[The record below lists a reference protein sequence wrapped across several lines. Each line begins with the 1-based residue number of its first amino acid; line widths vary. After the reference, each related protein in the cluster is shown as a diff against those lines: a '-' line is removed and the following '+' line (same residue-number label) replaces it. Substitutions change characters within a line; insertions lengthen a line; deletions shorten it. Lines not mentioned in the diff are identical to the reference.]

1 MFSESQRFWIVTNSR
16 KERGFWG
23 AAEAEVFQKKPKT
36 IPELKAIVETY
47 ASRIPRDIL
56 LRVADN
62 FMERAK
68 ICNQEDGGHLEHL
81 LKKNLIF

>member
-1 MFSESQRFWIVTNSR
+1 M
-16 KERGFWG
+16 
-23 AAEAEVFQKKPKT
+23 FQKKPKT

-47 ASRIPRDIL
+47 ATRIPGDTL

-68 ICNQEDGGHLEHL
+68 ICNQEYDGHFEHL
-81 LKKNLIF
+81 LKILDFLK

>member
-1 MFSESQRFWIVTNSR
+1 M
-16 KERGFWG
+16 

-47 ASRIPRDIL
+47 ASRIPRDSPL
-56 LRVADN
+56 CVADN

-68 ICNQEDGGHLEHL
+68 ICNQEDGGHFEKLP
-81 LKKNLIF
+81 KKNLDFLK

>member
-1 MFSESQRFWIVTNSR
+1 MSWPAKSPDLNPLDFY
-16 KERGFWG
+16 FWG
-23 AAEAEVFQKKPKT
+23 AAEAEVFQKKPTT

-47 ASRIPRDIL
+47 ASRIPRDTL

-68 ICNQEDGGHLEHL
+68 ICNQEDGGHFENL
-81 LKKNLIF
+81 LKKS

>member
-1 MFSESQRFWIVTNSR
+1 MDFYFWV
-16 KERGFWG
+16 

-47 ASRIPRDIL
+47 ASRIPRDSPL
-56 LRVADN
+56 CVADN

-68 ICNQEDGGHLEHL
+68 ICNQEDGGHFEHL
-81 LKKNLIF
+81 LKIFDFLK